1 MSTLKSYTVQISS
14 ITPLIM
20 SNDTLCDPLHPLT
33 KEFKEISSNRKK
45 EDSHHLAMSKIEWLG
60 SLYYHEEIGFHMP
73 SKCLL
78 GCFRTAAKKFK
89 MGLMT
94 KAITLEHHIG
104 TSLIGFEKET
114 PDTLWK
120 KVNAKGENIHVF
132 KCSVVNNGGR
142 VISTKPII
150 QKWGCFFDLHL
161 NTEIMNED
169 KLKKIIETAGVEY
182 GIGSLRPGLAK
193 GAYGK
198 FEMKD
203 FKLNK

>member
-1 MSTLKSYTVQISS
+1 MSTLKCYTVHLSNL
-14 ITPLIM
+14 TPLIM
-20 SNDTLCDPLHPLT
+20 SNDTLCDPLNPLT

-45 EDSHHLAMSKIEWLG
+45 EETHHLAMAKIEWLG
-60 SLYYHEEIGFHMP
+60 ALYYNDEIGFFMP

-94 KAITLEHHIG
+94 KAITLDQHIG
-104 TSLIGFEKET
+104 TPLIGYEKET
-114 PDTLWK
+114 PDSLWQRS
-120 KVNAKGENIHVF
+120 NSKGEKIHIF

-150 QKWGCFFDLHL
+150 NKWECTFDLFL
-161 NTEIMNED
+161 NTEIMNEA
-169 KLKKIIETAGVEY
+169 KLEKIIETAGVEY

-198 FEMKD
+198 FEIKE
-203 FKLNK
+203 FKVKK